1 MLMALAMGEAPPG
14 TAIARSAVPKAIAS
28 YLHSATLFDLVK
40 V

>member
-1 MLMALAMGEAPPG
+1 MVLAMVEASLG
-14 TAIARSAVPKAIAS
+14 TAIAS

>member
-1 MLMALAMGEAPPG
+1 MVLAIGEAPPG
-14 TAIARSAVPKAIAS
+14 KAIAS

>member
-1 MLMALAMGEAPPG
+1 MVLAMVEASLG

-28 YLHSATLFDLVK
+28 YLHSATLFDLAK

>member
-1 MLMALAMGEAPPG
+1 MLMALAMGVSLAAPQDSAPPG
-14 TAIARSAVPKAIAS
+14 TAIAS